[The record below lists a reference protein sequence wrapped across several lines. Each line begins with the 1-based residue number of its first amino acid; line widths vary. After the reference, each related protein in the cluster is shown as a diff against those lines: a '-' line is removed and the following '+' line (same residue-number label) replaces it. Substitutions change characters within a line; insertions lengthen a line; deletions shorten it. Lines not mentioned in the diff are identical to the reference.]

1 MLSLH
6 VWKSAEVLYRVFLV
20 VMERASS
27 KGIMLL
33 GRDWFCKSWNIF
45 KSIVCWTILLKI
57 FCMLLK
63 SILYASAGKVD
74 TTQLNCK
81 WEYLLTYTEHRSGLI
96 KHWME
101 LSYWWIFTELM
112 AWMIFSCI
120 TDILRSLFSMSEP
133 ELLYW
138 CLSLNFDTCA
148 DTWFLPDTGGW
159 YNFGNYICHL
169 WWSLISDIDMSSC
182 HPINWSWEIFECFQ
196 LWDVKLLVGSGL
208 RSTGLEVW

>member
-1 MLSLH
+1 MRISIDIHWTQIRTDKTLD
-6 VWKSAEVLYRVFLV
+6 EV
-20 VMERASS
+20 E
-27 KGIMLL
+27 LL
-33 GRDWFCKSWNIF
+33 MDFHW
-45 KSIVCWTILLKI
+45 
-57 FCMLLK
+57 
-63 SILYASAGKVD
+63 VD
-74 TTQLNCK
+74 GLND
-81 WEYLLTYTEHRSGLI
+81 
-96 KHWME
+96 
-101 LSYWWIFTELM
+101 
-112 AWMIFSCI
+112 FSCI

-196 LWDVKLLVGSGL
+196 LWDVKLHVGSWG
-208 RSTGLEVW
+208 RQGQRCGSWD